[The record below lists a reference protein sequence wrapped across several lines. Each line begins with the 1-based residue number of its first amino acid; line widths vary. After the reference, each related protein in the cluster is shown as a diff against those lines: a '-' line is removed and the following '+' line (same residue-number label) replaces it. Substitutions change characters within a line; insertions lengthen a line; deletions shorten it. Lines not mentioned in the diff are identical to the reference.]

1 MGINEDLRS
10 FINKYRVEK
19 GVKIFT
25 NTSIGLP
32 KVSLN
37 IPDENYDDFLNL
49 YGLAMTNGVPLYFTE
64 KPVEPSPL
72 RVDIDFRF
80 TIPDD
85 KSGLYSSQ
93 SSNSSLN
100 AILQPTTSKHFI

>member
-64 KPVEPSPL
+64 KSGTWNEYFSYILKMFDSILDTIVLIITKRMSKYL
-72 RVDIDFRF
+72 DILFV
-80 TIPDD
+80 
-85 KSGLYSSQ
+85 
-93 SSNSSLN
+93 
-100 AILQPTTSKHFI
+100 